1 MPETEAKQPTETIQD
16 DENRLKYLDFV
27 QVAAIYVII
36 CLSILY
42 EYAKKNSGPL
52 KPRVQIVEGTVKT
65 VIGPVY
71 EKFHDILFELLKFI
85 DCKVDDSI
93 NELDRHV
100 PSLIKQAL
108 STAHKAP
115 EVVRVVASEVQ
126 QTGVVDTA
134 TNITKTIYTK

>member
-1 MPETEAKQPTETIQD
+1 MADTDAKQPTETIQD
-16 DENRLKYLDFV
+16 DEKRLKYLNFV
-27 QVAAIYVII
+27 RVAVIYVII

-42 EYAKKNSGPL
+42 EYAKENSGPL
-52 KPRVQIVEGTVKT
+52 KPRVQTVEGTVKT

-71 EKFHDILFELLKFI
+71 EKFHDIPFELLNFI

-108 STAHKAP
+108 SAAHKAS
-115 EVVRVVASEVQ
+115 EVACAVASDVS
-126 QTGVVDTA
+126 
-134 TNITKTIYTK
+134 